1 MFGCWKVLGKEKIYI
16 RQNKFLMLGY
26 YKKKYCKSVVW
37 KILGKNTIK
46 KKNSPKGE
54 ESLGKV
60 HFSIFWLSFTF
71 IGNQTREKSSKFSFS
86 FSFL

>member
-46 KKNSPKGE
+46 KK
-54 ESLGKV
+54 
-60 HFSIFWLSFTF
+60 
-71 IGNQTREKSSKFSFS
+71 KFS
-86 FSFL
+86 